1 VHRIGRTGR
10 AQNVGD
16 AFTLFT
22 AEEVDHVR
30 AIERFI
36 GRSIP
41 RLKLE
46 NFNYLYTAL
55 FNESEIPAGGVG
67 RGVRTHRGMSFGG
80 RRKR

>member
-1 VHRIGRTGR
+1 
-10 AQNVGD
+10 
-16 AFTLFT
+16 
-22 AEEVDHVR
+22 VR

-36 GRSIP
+36 GRAIP